1 MAQDEDSYELVTRPN
16 SATSEGRPQTR
27 RTNSMETDGLILMD
41 EDVHCRGKDHKQL
54 NRRTLH
60 KLDFIL
66 LPFLCALFLLNSLD
80 KSNIGNAETA
90 GQYFLEQLARTSD

>member
-1 MAQDEDSYELVTRPN
+1 
-16 SATSEGRPQTR
+16 
-27 RTNSMETDGLILMD
+27 METDGLID
-41 EDVHCRGKDHKQL
+41 SDTHGQGKENEQL
-54 NRRTLH
+54 NRRTLQ

-90 GQYFLEQLARTSD
+90 GAYFLVISRV